1 MTEGLGEAVG
11 EYSMCLHVSKGEEEN
26 WHYQLIAAKVLRSH
40 QRTRRN
46 KNKISFQEKKNN
58 KEVISFSFIFCST
71 ILDSVDDLIRE
82 AEREAYY
89 SVLRAFRAGL
99 RKELRISEDDN
110 RNFLRSLNNDG
121 TLISICLTF
130 TYSCTCSMPAPRN
143 APAANSVLSRDV
155 AFSHFFV
162 FRFDFNDWKNTD
174 LSLCALRTQFEV
186 VY

>member
-11 EYSMCLHVSKGEEEN
+11 EYSMCLHVSKGEEGMRKEIILAVGFDEWSRGRWKGEILMQKLESNELKRLREN

-89 SVLRAFRAGL
+89 SVLRAFRGQSVVGL
-99 RKELRISEDDN
+99 S
-110 RNFLRSLNNDG
+110 
-121 TLISICLTF
+121 
-130 TYSCTCSMPAPRN
+130 
-143 APAANSVLSRDV
+143 
-155 AFSHFFV
+155 
-162 FRFDFNDWKNTD
+162 W
-174 LSLCALRTQFEV
+174 
-186 VY
+186 

>member
-1 MTEGLGEAVG
+1 MKPLITGIRICSLPFFAFVMQRILFFFFLAWSTPIFCIK
-11 EYSMCLHVSKGEEEN
+11 YNFFFLTNAEN

-89 SVLRAFRAGL
+89 SVLRAFRGQSVVGL
-99 RKELRISEDDN
+99 SWVCI
-110 RNFLRSLNNDG
+110 
-121 TLISICLTF
+121 
-130 TYSCTCSMPAPRN
+130 
-143 APAANSVLSRDV
+143 
-155 AFSHFFV
+155 
-162 FRFDFNDWKNTD
+162 
-174 LSLCALRTQFEV
+174 
-186 VY
+186 